1 MGLRGLDSA
10 PAGSLE
16 WTAVLMWPSR
26 QADSPGS
33 ARASSPNWQPGPGR
47 SRRQAESQRFAPA
60 RPKREEA
67 ARQARLQT
75 KPAASCDRTRHRT
88 DPLHARPD
96 RFTMHIKVTN
106 LSPRAR
112 SRHWRWLVAH
122 YDACVTKAKAAPR
135 GGLWEGGNAFLAFTR
150 CRVRADCSETAES
163 RRPQGRIHRAP

>member
-1 MGLRGLDSA
+1 MK
-10 PAGSLE
+10 
-16 WTAVLMWPSR
+16 WPSR
-26 QADSPGS
+26 QVDSLGSAQRAQQRWSRRPGS
-33 ARASSPNWQPGPGR
+33 LDWLTAPGK
-47 SRRQAESQRFAPA
+47 SLRQAESQRSAPA

-75 KPAASCDRTRHRT
+75 KPAASCDRTRHRR
-88 DPLHARPD
+88 DPLHARPN

-106 LSPRAR
+106 LSPRAK

-122 YDACVTKAKAAPR
+122 YDACAPKAKAAPR

-150 CRVRADCSETAES
+150 CRVRAGCSETAES